1 MSLSR
6 SSDSLNS
13 FAIKKPQQATYSI
26 SYRKELKIATAG
38 LFSTSLTDC
47 NSSTLCFCDGDRAH

>member
-1 MSLSR
+1 MSLGH

-13 FAIKKPQQATYSI
+13 FEIKNHQQATYLI

-47 NSSTLCFCDGDRAH
+47 NSLTLCFGDGDRAH